1 MAPCSFMSQAQ
12 PYAIKNHRTRP
23 ALISTSQ
30 TTQKDKIHVSENS
43 IFAMFSTVR
52 VSQFPLDSR
61 RGPFARGTFG
71 ESEPQVPRPR
81 GILSSVKA
89 NC

>member
-30 TTQKDKIHVSENS
+30 TTQKDKIHVSEIS

-61 RGPFARGTFG
+61 RGPFAPWDLSANQNDRSLGLE
-71 ESEPQVPRPR
+71 ESCPQ
-81 GILSSVKA
+81 
-89 NC
+89 